1 MPNQPP
7 RSIPK
12 LDADIPEIVSLLLI
26 LFSAWLLTQDLY
38 PELILGQTVFLGRTF
53 GILLMT
59 TSTIGYLKYL
69 KGKTKSKSWILTF
82 FTFISRLVAIGTWF
96 FLVLLVGVHK
106 LASLLAFLIA
116 LATKKIY
123 ALLKIVRRKSPGES
137 LPSKMTELDKIQ
149 AISFPREED
158 TQTSDKVRPLKTA
171 TKSIS
176 TRLDTYEAPE
186 GGSTITASRQQ
197 RTITEIK
204 PRGEQ
209 RQAKKTK
216 REVTE
221 PKPIPYIP
229 PKPEGVFLGCE
240 EGETPSQ
247 YGVLG
252 RSSEGTVLL
261 DLDRPHWIFVVGAK
275 GSGKSYTLG
284 VICEMLAEKIS
295 QISKLDNP
303 LSAIV
308 IDNRGDFVSL
318 QDPNTAP
325 REVKLLKKEYDAD
338 PHKIANL
345 SILTVEEIFR
355 KGFGDSVFKIRPQ
368 DLTFDDWKLAF
379 GLEET
384 KQPPLWFMKFRSS
397 LAKIQGNRDS
407 FSIQDMIDHYLR
419 QRESVSQQSVL
430 SRLYYLQGT
439 QIFDENAPDLL
450 RFLNQN
456 SVVILYTISCDKW
469 VRILLSSLFLRRL
482 REYCVDQEI
491 KQQSGQDPDLL
502 PNIWLVFD
510 EAHFLLPARGETPFS
525 RNLEEVMRIARHWGI
540 SVILATQNPDDIQD
554 TMIGLCDLFI
564 IHKISSINFIKK
576 LGNKVGKNLDP
587 KAVGRLRRGE
597 AIILDQTSGKVL
609 GVSIRPRVSKH
620 GGRTKTATKGHT

>member
-1 MPNQPP
+1 
-7 RSIPK
+7 
-12 LDADIPEIVSLLLI
+12 
-26 LFSAWLLTQDLY
+26 
-38 PELILGQTVFLGRTF
+38 
-53 GILLMT
+53 
-59 TSTIGYLKYL
+59 
-69 KGKTKSKSWILTF
+69 
-82 FTFISRLVAIGTWF
+82 
-96 FLVLLVGVHK
+96 VLLVGVHK
-106 LASLLAFLIA
+106 LASLFASMIA
-116 LATKKIY
+116 LATKGIY
-123 ALLKIVRRKSPGES
+123 ALLKMMRREDQGKP
-137 LPSKMTELDKIQ
+137 LPKKMSALDEIQ
-149 AISFPREED
+149 AIRFPREEE
-158 TQTSDKVRPLKTA
+158 TQTLEKVRPLKTA
-171 TKSIS
+171 TKGVP
-176 TRLDTYEAPE
+176 TRLDTYKTPE
-186 GGSTITASRQQ
+186 EEPTATSLGQQ
-197 RTITEIK
+197 RTQTLTRRRGRQKEERKTRRQITK
-204 PRGEQ
+204 PQPR
-209 RQAKKTK
+209 
-216 REVTE
+216 
-221 PKPIPYIP
+221 PYTP

-252 RSSEGTVLL
+252 RSSEGNVLL

-284 VICEMLAEKIS
+284 VICEMLADKIS

-318 QDPNTAP
+318 QDPNTAS
-325 REVKLLKKEYDAD
+325 REVKLLKKEYGAE
-338 PHKIANL
+338 PHRIANL

-397 LAKIQGNRDS
+397 LAKIKGNRDS

-450 RFLNQN
+450 HFLNQN

-564 IHKISSINFIKK
+564 VHKISSINFIKK
-576 LGNKVGKNLDP
+576 LANKVGKNLDP
-587 KAVGRLRRGE
+587 KTVGRLRRGE
-597 AIILDQTSGKVL
+597 AVILDQTSGKVL
-609 GVSIRPRVSKH
+609 GVSIRPRVSRH

>member
-1 MPNQPP
+1 MPSQ
-7 RSIPK
+7 RQQSIPK
-12 LDADIPEIVSLLLI
+12 LDADVPEVFSLLLI
-26 LFSAWLLTQDLY
+26 IFSVWLLTQELY
-38 PELILGQTVFLGRTF
+38 PELILGQTVFLGRVL

-69 KGKTKSKSWILTF
+69 KGKTKSKSWVLTF
-82 FTFISRLVAIGTWF
+82 FTLISRLVTIGTWL
-96 FLVLLVGVHK
+96 FLVLLVGLHK
-106 LASLLAFLIA
+106 LASLFAFMIA
-116 LATKKIY
+116 LATKGIY
-123 ALLKIVRRKSPGES
+123 ALLKIVRRES
-137 LPSKMTELDKIQ
+137 RGKPLPKKMKALDEIQ
-149 AISFPREED
+149 TISFPREED
-158 TQTSDKVRPLKTA
+158 IQTSDEITPLKTA
-171 TKSIS
+171 TKSVS
-176 TRLDTYEAPE
+176 TRLDTYKAPE
-186 GGSTITASRQQ
+186 QEPTITGSGQQ
-197 RTITEIK
+197 RTRT
-204 PRGEQ
+204 PTGRRGRQ
-209 RQAKKTK
+209 RQDRKTS
-216 REVTE
+216 RQVLE
-221 PKPIPYIP
+221 PQPRPYTP

-240 EGETPSQ
+240 EGEIPSQ

-318 QDPNTAP
+318 QDPNTAS
-325 REVKLLKKEYDAD
+325 REVKLLKKEYGAE
-338 PHKIANL
+338 PHRISNL
-345 SILTVEEIFR
+345 SILTVEEIFQ

-397 LAKIQGNRDS
+397 LAKIKGNRDS

-491 KQQSGQDPDLL
+491 KQQSGQEPDLL

-554 TMIGLCDLFI
+554 TMIGLCDLFV

-597 AIILDQTSGKVL
+597 AIVLDQTSGKVL